1 MLVESG
7 YVDQKY
13 ADAMIQR
20 DREFSVAIGCHV
32 AIPHGTVEVKDN
44 ISRTGIVVLTYPDGI
59 PWGDEGE
66 TVKLVIGIAAVGE
79 EHMDVL
85 GVIADI
91 AGSDE
96 DTDAL
101 VANADVEALYKK
113 LNGLE

>member
-66 TVKLVIGIAAVGE
+66 IVKLVIGIAALGE
-79 EHMDVL
+79 EHIDVL
-85 GVIADI
+85 GRISEVC
-91 AGSDE
+91 STDE

-101 VANADVEALYKK
+101 VAGADAETIYKK
-113 LNGLE
+113 FNGLE